1 MKISELIGE
10 VQEVPKVS
18 DKHDLLDEF
27 YIWTTNE
34 EDALLEKLKTP
45 VKLSTLDEQDQFK
58 IQSLIRKSL
67 VTKIGWKD
75 PSVVANE
82 KAK

>member
-1 MKISELIGE
+1 MKISDLIGE
-10 VQEVPKVS
+10 VQDVPNN
-18 DKHDLLDEF
+18 LDHYDILGEF
-27 YIWTTNE
+27 YIWTTNA
-34 EDALLEKLKTP
+34 EDKLLEKLKKP
-45 VKLSTLDEQDQFK
+45 VKLAHLDEQEQFQ

-67 VTKIGWKD
+67 VTKIGWND